1 MEKLDDDEKLESV
14 LLVHLK
20 LQESVALEA
29 KITKEREKVIVQVPD
44 ENEGGKG
51 ESDGGGEGEEVKG
64 SHQRGWRKHQLPA
77 LIQKKDAL
85 SRLSLTR
92 EDITF
97 LEENTL
103 YSEDQVRE
111 AFRYAIGTKGDPK
124 KVDQAFT

>member
-44 ENEGGKG
+44 GNEGGKG
-51 ESDGGGEGEEVKG
+51 ESDGSGEWEEVKG

-77 LIQKKDAL
+77 LIQKKEGGLLGDTYF
-85 SRLSLTR
+85 SL
-92 EDITF
+92 
-97 LEENTL
+97 
-103 YSEDQVRE
+103 
-111 AFRYAIGTKGDPK
+111 
-124 KVDQAFT
+124 